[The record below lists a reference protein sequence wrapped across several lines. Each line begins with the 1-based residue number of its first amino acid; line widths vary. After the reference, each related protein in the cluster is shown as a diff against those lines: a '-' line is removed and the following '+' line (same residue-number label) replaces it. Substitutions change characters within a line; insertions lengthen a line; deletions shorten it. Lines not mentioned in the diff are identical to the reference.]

1 MPIGIGNKI
10 KEIGLATKFKEIS
23 IASNSRTGKDEH
35 QRRMGYEGW
44 SLETDILSND
54 EWYRWED
61 FIHFVR
67 YRLGQLSF
75 TYDRRSIRIQLD
87 LPRSLKQIYQPFRLD
102 SRFPA
107 NQILVNTSF
116 EIDLCVRRILSAID
130 IPDFSNYENCSSEAL
145 SMYNKAKELYYCHL
159 NELYTITNY
168 TDSLL
173 TEKGVFNRESF
184 EDRNGLVWRE

>member
-1 MPIGIGNKI
+1 MPIGIGNRI
-10 KEIGLATKFKEIS
+10 KEYGLANKFRDIS
-23 IASNSRTGKDEH
+23 IAARPKEGVRK
-35 QRRMGYEGW
+35 MGYEGW
-44 SLETDILSND
+44 SLETDILAND

-87 LPRSLKQIYQPFRLD
+87 LPRSLKQIYQPFRND
-102 SRFPA
+102 HRFPD

-130 IPDFSNYENCSSEAL
+130 IPDFTNYETCNSEAL
-145 SMYNKAKELYYCHL
+145 AMYNKAKELYYCHL

-168 TDSLL
+168 TDALL